1 MGFYTT
7 MSGPNIAR
15 HRWAQKGTSGVLRQ
29 RRGGIT
35 LGLGH
40 LTCRTPSAG
49 SDGLGWGGLEF
60 GRRGVIFR
68 AGGGTGLVDDC
79 VTRQVHEW
87 DDGGVGVS
95 SPSGTVLAWREA
107 LAFCR
112 AHRNVHGE
120 AYDAYDAAAIEA
132 SHGDPQQALE
142 LLDFSI
148 DTCHRAGDRS
158 NLAAALASRAVT
170 FDEIFCNRKRRPRST
185 VPAATVR
192 ASSSWSDFSRPWNV
206 SLSALGQ
213 EVFDDCVAYGAGMEA
228 GDAVAD
234 ALQQIRLARQVR
246 RAK

>member
-1 MGFYTT
+1 M
-7 MSGPNIAR
+7 
-15 HRWAQKGTSGVLRQ
+15 
-29 RRGGIT
+29 
-35 LGLGH
+35 
-40 LTCRTPSAG
+40 
-49 SDGLGWGGLEF
+49 
-60 GRRGVIFR
+60 
-68 AGGGTGLVDDC
+68 
-79 VTRQVHEW
+79 
-87 DDGGVGVS
+87 
-95 SPSGTVLAWREA
+95 AWREA

-142 LLDFSI
+142 SLDFSI
-148 DTCHRAGDRS
+148 DTCHRAGDRG

-170 FDEIFCNRKRRPRST
+170 FDNLLQPDA
-185 VPAATVR
+185 AATIYG
-192 ASSSWSDFSRPWNV
+192 ASSHCEGIVVVVGLFEAVERLP
-206 SLSALGQ
+206 SALGQ